1 MADRMEKEN
10 WRQKL
15 TAWVDGERE
24 PKDQT
29 LFVMEQ
35 RPPRRARPSEE
46 EHERRE
52 KHRLHRFFN
61 WYPVAAG
68 VLCLALVAI
77 MMAAVVTMPTFGS
90 EDNPTNNEY

>member
-35 RPPRRARPSEE
+35 RPPRDTRPSDE

-61 WYPVAAG
+61 W
-68 VLCLALVAI
+68 
-77 MMAAVVTMPTFGS
+77 
-90 EDNPTNNEY
+90 

>member
-1 MADRMEKEN
+1 MVDRMKQEN

-15 TAWVDGERE
+15 TSWVDGERE

-35 RPPRRARPSEE
+35 RSPRHVRPSDE

-61 WYPVAAG
+61 WYPIAEMCIRDSRR
-68 VLCLALVAI
+68 LLWWPLTALSRPAQENSSGLQQ
-77 MMAAVVTMPTFGS
+77 A
-90 EDNPTNNEY
+90 

>member
-1 MADRMEKEN
+1 MADRVKKEN
-10 WRQKL
+10 WRQTL

-35 RPPRRARPSEE
+35 RPPRYARPSDE

-52 KHRLHRFFN
+52 KHRLHRFSTGILLRQACCA
-61 WYPVAAG
+61 WLWWP
-68 VLCLALVAI
+68 L
-77 MMAAVVTMPTFGS
+77 
-90 EDNPTNNEY
+90 